1 MDTESITELL
11 EIVREK
17 VNIKEG
23 KRGLIKFLAV
33 ISRFPNSPIKL
44 IAQKSGFPVPICT
57 AIRNEFIKVKWC
69 KRTPKGT
76 ILTKE
81 GEKVLKTIGGLNI
94 DLQCFSCNGLGIN
107 LDHQRFQNQLETIK
121 TYAKLRGPPNT
132 KIDQSFATPE
142 TSLNRVLYMSHH
154 YDLLYG
160 DFAFIGDSDLTSIAL
175 SQFVSPVQ
183 KIVVFDID
191 LRVKEIIDEANSKL
205 EHKIEFVEHDF
216 RNPIPQKYKEKF
228 RTVTTDPP
236 YTRIGVSLF
245 ISRALE
251 LIDKEEGGVIY
262 LSFVPKPPEE
272 MLEIEQDLIGMNCLI
287 TDIASSFNKYVGA
300 QKLAGK
306 STFYRLL
313 VIPPAKPLIQEPY
326 TGKLYTGDFNPRIRI
341 YTCLNCKKEIKVGRG
356 EKYPTIERL
365 KRKGC
370 PHCSQNRFRKEKE
383 SKIE

>member
-1 MDTESITELL
+1 MGNNQLIISQILDATGLEKFYLRIQKEYKLNFKLFFMDTESITELL

-183 KIVVFDID
+183 KIVVFDI
-191 LRVKEIIDEANSKL
+191 EN
-205 EHKIEFVEHDF
+205 
-216 RNPIPQKYKEKF
+216 
-228 RTVTTDPP
+228 
-236 YTRIGVSLF
+236 
-245 ISRALE
+245 LE
-251 LIDKEEGGVIY
+251 LSLQI
-262 LSFVPKPPEE
+262 
-272 MLEIEQDLIGMNCLI
+272 
-287 TDIASSFNKYVGA
+287 
-300 QKLAGK
+300 
-306 STFYRLL
+306 
-313 VIPPAKPLIQEPY
+313 PLIQE
-326 TGKLYTGDFNPRIRI
+326 
-341 YTCLNCKKEIKVGRG
+341 
-356 EKYPTIERL
+356 
-365 KRKGC
+365 
-370 PHCSQNRFRKEKE
+370 
-383 SKIE
+383 